1 MQLGGQ
7 LTLKSTSSSDIQAVG
22 SVNVVRGRYKAYGQD
37 LIVKKGIVSFV
48 GPLANPNLNIRAERR
63 GSPVGAGVEVLGN
76 VETPRITLVANEP
89 MSEKDKLSWLVLNRA
104 SSGSS
109 GDNAAL
115 ATAASAFLAGSIN
128 DKIGLVDDFGLTSEQ
143 TRNATTGEM
152 NPAQQVLTFGKQ
164 LTRDLYLGYEAGLQT
179 SSQTIKL
186 VYYLS
191 RSFQAIVRM
200 GTVSSGAEIKYIR
213 RFD

>member
-1 MQLGGQ
+1 
-7 LTLKSTSSSDIQAVG
+7 
-22 SVNVVRGRYKAYGQD
+22 
-37 LIVKKGIVSFV
+37 
-48 GPLANPNLNIRAERR
+48 
-63 GSPVGAGVEVLGN
+63 
-76 VETPRITLVANEP
+76 
-89 MSEKDKLSWLVLNRA
+89 
-104 SSGSS
+104 
-109 GDNAAL
+109 
-115 ATAASAFLAGSIN
+115 
-128 DKIGLVDDFGLTSEQ
+128 GLTSEQ

-191 RSFQAIVRM
+191 RSFQAIARM